1 MRVFKNKIFNNAV
14 FTFIVLT
21 FLFGRSFI
29 GIYIFGFRLGE
40 LLALLSFLG
49 TTLLIVKNTE
59 LIDFYGKK
67 IIFSCYLIL
76 VSFLI
81 SFTLSNS
88 IITDTYTFKSSSYL
102 WAISWLFFGYFYFKN
117 SNFKR
122 VHLIILNF
130 SLIYLYVLS
139 TVNYPN
145 LFITFFK
152 NYSDK
157 WDFNKASSLMLC
169 FIIVILL
176 NNKLSLLKNYSLD
189 FFLLASA
196 LYLPLILYKSR
207 GSFIAFFLFIFLQI
221 FENRKILF
229 KSVKRYVPTICLS
242 IIVLITS
249 SINVV
254 NVGVEELL
262 SSEFGVFGSLG
273 VVDKLAGQKDT
284 NVDAF
289 FSFYSRDNRI
299 FSTDGNVNWRIQ
311 IWQDVIF
318 DLKDQEKTLYGY
330 GYKDII
336 PAMTVDERKGR
347 DGLNEH
353 VHNFLVNIFA
363 RGGTLQL
370 IIFILF
376 YYFLTSKTK
385 NITVFSYI
393 LPLLVVSFFDAS
405 MENAHFPILF
415 YFFLPVFMKE

>member
-1 MRVFKNKIFNNAV
+1 MFKNTTFNNAV
-14 FTFIVLT
+14 FSFIVLT
-21 FLFGRSFI
+21 FLFGRSFV

-49 TTLLIVKNTE
+49 TTLLVVKNTE

-67 IIFSCYLIL
+67 IIYSCYLIL

-88 IITDTYTFKSSSYL
+88 IITNTYTFKSSSYL

-117 SNFKR
+117 FNFKR
-122 VHLIILNF
+122 VHLMILNF

-145 LFITFFK
+145 LFITFLN

-207 GSFIAFFLFIFLQI
+207 GSFIALLLFVFIQT

-229 KSVKRYVPTICLS
+229 KSAKRYVPTICLS

-249 SINVV
+249 SLNVV
-254 NVGVEELL
+254 NVDIEELV
-262 SSEFGVFGSLG
+262 SAEFSIFGSSS
-273 VVDKLAGQKDT
+273 VVEKLAGQKDT

-336 PAMTVDERKGR
+336 PAMTIDERKGR

-363 RGGTLQL
+363 RGGILQL

>member
-1 MRVFKNKIFNNAV
+1 MFKNKIFNNAV
-14 FTFIVLT
+14 FSFIVLIL
-21 FLFGRSFI
+21 LFGRSFV

-49 TTLLIVKNTE
+49 TTLLVVKNTE

-67 IIFSCYLIL
+67 IIYSCYLIL

-81 SFTLSNS
+81 SFTQSNS
-88 IITDTYTFKSSSYL
+88 IITNTYTFKSSSYL
-102 WAISWLFFGYFYFKN
+102 WAISWLFFGYIYFKN
-117 SNFKR
+117 FNFKR

-145 LFITFFK
+145 LFITFLK

-157 WDFNKASSLMLC
+157 WDFNKASSVMLC
-169 FIIVILL
+169 FVIVILL

-189 FFLLASA
+189 FFILASA

-207 GSFIAFFLFIFLQI
+207 GSFIAFLLFIFIQI
-221 FENRKILF
+221 FENRMILV

-249 SINVV
+249 SLNVINVD
-254 NVGVEELL
+254 VEDLV
-262 SSEFGVFGSLG
+262 SSEFSVFGSSG
-273 VVDKLAGQKDT
+273 VVEKLAGQKDT

-318 DLKDQEKTLYGY
+318 DLKDQKKTLYGY

-336 PAMTVDERKGR
+336 PAMTVDERKGS

-363 RGGTLQL
+363 RGGILQL

-385 NITVFSYI
+385 NKSVFSYI
-393 LPLLVVSFFDAS
+393 LPLLIVSFFDAS

-415 YFFLPVFMKE
+415 YFFLPVFMRE

>member
-1 MRVFKNKIFNNAV
+1 MFKNKTFNNAV
-14 FTFIVLT
+14 FSFIVLT
-21 FLFGRSFI
+21 FLFGRSFV

-49 TTLLIVKNTE
+49 TTLLVVKNTE

-67 IIFSCYLIL
+67 IIYSCYLIL
-76 VSFLI
+76 FSFLI

-88 IITDTYTFKSSSYL
+88 IITNTYTFKSSSYL
-102 WAISWLFFGYFYFKN
+102 WAISWLFLGYFYFKN
-117 SNFKR
+117 FNFKR
-122 VHLIILNF
+122 VHLLILNF

-139 TVNYPN
+139 TVNYPD
-145 LFITFFK
+145 LFITFLN

-176 NNKLSLLKNYSLD
+176 NNKLSLLKNFSLD

-207 GSFIAFFLFIFLQI
+207 GSFIALLLFVFIQT

-229 KSVKRYVPTICLS
+229 KSAKRYVPTICIS

-249 SINVV
+249 SLNVV
-254 NVGVEELL
+254 NVDIEELL
-262 SSEFGVFGSLG
+262 STEFSIFGSSS
-273 VVDKLAGQKDT
+273 VVEKLAGQKDT

-289 FSFYSRDNRI
+289 FSFYSRDSRI

-336 PAMTVDERKGR
+336 PAMTIDERKGR

-363 RGGTLQL
+363 RGGILQL

>member
-1 MRVFKNKIFNNAV
+1 MFKNKTFNNAV
-14 FTFIVLT
+14 FSFIVLT
-21 FLFGRSFI
+21 FLFGRSFV
-29 GIYIFGFRLGE
+29 GIYIFDFRLGE

-49 TTLLIVKNTE
+49 TTLLVVKNTE
-59 LIDFYGKK
+59 LIDFFGKK
-67 IIFSCYLIL
+67 IIYSCYLIL
-76 VSFLI
+76 FSFLI

-88 IITDTYTFKSSSYL
+88 TITNTYTFKSSSYL
-102 WAISWLFFGYFYFKN
+102 WAISWLFLGYSYFN
-117 SNFKR
+117 NFNFKR

-139 TVNYPN
+139 TINYPN
-145 LFITFFK
+145 LFITFLN

-196 LYLPLILYKSR
+196 LYLPLILFKSR
-207 GSFIAFFLFIFLQI
+207 GSFIAMLLFVFIQT

-229 KSVKRYVPTICLS
+229 KSAKRYVPTICIS

-249 SINVV
+249 SLNVV
-254 NVGVEELL
+254 NVDIEELV
-262 SSEFGVFGSLG
+262 STEFSIFGSSS
-273 VVDKLAGQKDT
+273 VVEKLAGQKDT

-336 PAMTVDERKGR
+336 PAMTIDERKGR

-363 RGGTLQL
+363 RGGILQL

>member
-1 MRVFKNKIFNNAV
+1 MFKNTTFNNAA
-14 FTFIVLT
+14 FSFIVLT
-21 FLFGRSFI
+21 FLFGRSFV

-49 TTLLIVKNTE
+49 TTLLVVKNTE

-67 IIFSCYLIL
+67 IIYSCYLIL
-76 VSFLI
+76 FSFLI

-88 IITDTYTFKSSSYL
+88 IITNTYTFKSSSYL

-117 SNFKR
+117 FNFKR

-145 LFITFFK
+145 LFITFLN

-207 GSFIAFFLFIFLQI
+207 GSFIALLLFVFIQT

-229 KSVKRYVPTICLS
+229 KSAKRYVPTICLS

-249 SINVV
+249 SLNVV
-254 NVGVEELL
+254 NVDIEELV
-262 SSEFGVFGSLG
+262 STEFSIFGSSS
-273 VVDKLAGQKDT
+273 VVEKLAGQKDT

-336 PAMTVDERKGR
+336 PAMTIDERKGR

-363 RGGTLQL
+363 RGGILQL

>member
-1 MRVFKNKIFNNAV
+1 MFKNTTFNNAV
-14 FTFIVLT
+14 FSFIVLIL
-21 FLFGRSFI
+21 LFGRSFI
-29 GIYIFGFRLGE
+29 GIYIFSFRLGE

-49 TTLLIVKNTE
+49 TTLLVVKNTE

-67 IIFSCYLIL
+67 IIYSCYLIL

-88 IITDTYTFKSSSYL
+88 IITNTYTFKSSSYL

-117 SNFKR
+117 FNFKR

-145 LFITFFK
+145 LFITFLN

-207 GSFIAFFLFIFLQI
+207 GSFIALLLFVFIQT

-229 KSVKRYVPTICLS
+229 KSAKRYVPTICLS

-249 SINVV
+249 SLNVV
-254 NVGVEELL
+254 NVDIEELV
-262 SSEFGVFGSLG
+262 SAEFSIFGSSS
-273 VVDKLAGQKDT
+273 VVEKLAGQKDT

-336 PAMTVDERKGR
+336 PAMTIDERKGR

-363 RGGTLQL
+363 RGGILQL

>member
-1 MRVFKNKIFNNAV
+1 MFKNTTFNNAV
-14 FTFIVLT
+14 FSFIVLT
-21 FLFGRSFI
+21 FLFGRSFV

-49 TTLLIVKNTE
+49 TTLLVVKNTE

-67 IIFSCYLIL
+67 IIYSCYLIL
-76 VSFLI
+76 FSFLI

-88 IITDTYTFKSSSYL
+88 IITNTYTFKSSSYL

-117 SNFKR
+117 FNFKR

-145 LFITFFK
+145 LFITFLN

-207 GSFIAFFLFIFLQI
+207 GSFIALLLFVFIQT

-229 KSVKRYVPTICLS
+229 KSAKRYVPTICLS

-249 SINVV
+249 SLNVV
-254 NVGVEELL
+254 NVDIEELV
-262 SSEFGVFGSLG
+262 STEFSIFGSSS
-273 VVDKLAGQKDT
+273 VVEKLAGQKDT

-336 PAMTVDERKGR
+336 PAMTIDERKGR

-363 RGGTLQL
+363 RGGILQL

>member
-1 MRVFKNKIFNNAV
+1 MFKNKIFNNAV
-14 FTFIVLT
+14 FSFIVLT
-21 FLFGRSFI
+21 FLFGRSFV

-49 TTLLIVKNTE
+49 TTLLVVKNTE

-67 IIFSCYLIL
+67 IIYSCYLIL
-76 VSFLI
+76 FSFLI

-88 IITDTYTFKSSSYL
+88 IITNTYTFKSSSYL

-117 SNFKR
+117 FNFKR
-122 VHLIILNF
+122 VHLMILNF

-145 LFITFFK
+145 LFITFLK

-207 GSFIAFFLFIFLQI
+207 GSFIALLLFVFIQT

-229 KSVKRYVPTICLS
+229 KSAKRYVPTICLS

-249 SINVV
+249 SLNVV
-254 NVGVEELL
+254 NVDIEELV
-262 SSEFGVFGSLG
+262 SAEFSIFGSSS
-273 VVDKLAGQKDT
+273 VVEKLAGQKDT

-336 PAMTVDERKGR
+336 PAMTIDERKGR

-363 RGGTLQL
+363 RGGILQL

>member
-1 MRVFKNKIFNNAV
+1 MFKNKTFNNAV
-14 FTFIVLT
+14 FSFIVLT
-21 FLFGRSFI
+21 FLFGRSFV

-49 TTLLIVKNTE
+49 TTLLVVKNTE

-67 IIFSCYLIL
+67 IIYSCYLIL
-76 VSFLI
+76 FSFLI

-88 IITDTYTFKSSSYL
+88 IITNTYTFKSSSYL

-117 SNFKR
+117 FNFKR

-139 TVNYPN
+139 TVNYPS
-145 LFITFFK
+145 LFITFLK

-157 WDFNKASSLMLC
+157 WDFNKASSVMLC

-207 GSFIAFFLFIFLQI
+207 GSFIAFLLFIFIQI

-249 SINVV
+249 SLNIINADI
-254 NVGVEELL
+254 EEFV
-262 SSEFGVFGSLG
+262 SSEFSVFGSSG
-273 VVDKLAGQKDT
+273 IVEKLAGQKDT

-336 PAMTVDERKGR
+336 PAMTVDERKGS

-363 RGGTLQL
+363 RGGILQL

-385 NITVFSYI
+385 NISVFSYI
-393 LPLLVVSFFDAS
+393 IPLLIVSFFDAS

>member
-1 MRVFKNKIFNNAV
+1 MFKNTTFNNAV
-14 FTFIVLT
+14 FSFIVLT
-21 FLFGRSFI
+21 FLFGRSFV

-49 TTLLIVKNTE
+49 TTLLVVKNTE

-67 IIFSCYLIL
+67 IIYSCYLIL
-76 VSFLI
+76 FSFLI

-88 IITDTYTFKSSSYL
+88 IITNTYTFKSSSYL
-102 WAISWLFFGYFYFKN
+102 WAVSWLFFGYFYFKN
-117 SNFKR
+117 FNFKR

-145 LFITFFK
+145 LFITFLN

-207 GSFIAFFLFIFLQI
+207 GSFIALLLFVFIQT

-229 KSVKRYVPTICLS
+229 KSAKRYVPTICLS

-249 SINVV
+249 SLNVV
-254 NVGVEELL
+254 NVDIEELV
-262 SSEFGVFGSLG
+262 SAEFSIFGSSS
-273 VVDKLAGQKDT
+273 VVEKLAGQKDT

-336 PAMTVDERKGR
+336 PAMTIDERKGR

-363 RGGTLQL
+363 RGGILQL

>member
-1 MRVFKNKIFNNAV
+1 MFKNKTFNNAV
-14 FTFIVLT
+14 FSFIVLT
-21 FLFGRSFI
+21 FLFGRSFV

-49 TTLLIVKNTE
+49 TTLLVVKNSE

-67 IIFSCYLIL
+67 IIYSCYLIL
-76 VSFLI
+76 FSFLI

-88 IITDTYTFKSSSYL
+88 IITNTYTFKSSSYL

-117 SNFKR
+117 FNFKR
-122 VHLIILNF
+122 AHLIILNF

-139 TVNYPN
+139 TVNYPS
-145 LFITFFK
+145 LFITFLK

-157 WDFNKASSLMLC
+157 WDFNKASSVMLC

-207 GSFIAFFLFIFLQI
+207 GSFIAFLLFIFIQI
-221 FENRKILF
+221 FENRKMLF
-229 KSVKRYVPTICLS
+229 KNLKRYVPTICLS

-249 SINVV
+249 SLNIINADI
-254 NVGVEELL
+254 EELV
-262 SSEFGVFGSLG
+262 SSEFSVFGSSG
-273 VVDKLAGQKDT
+273 IVEKLAGQKDT

-336 PAMTVDERKGR
+336 PAMTVDERKGS

-363 RGGTLQL
+363 RGGIFQL

-376 YYFLTSKTK
+376 YYFLTFKTK
-385 NITVFSYI
+385 NISVFSYI
-393 LPLLVVSFFDAS
+393 IPLLIVSFFDAS

>member
-1 MRVFKNKIFNNAV
+1 MFKNTTFNNAV
-14 FTFIVLT
+14 FSFIVLT
-21 FLFGRSFI
+21 FLFGRSFV

-49 TTLLIVKNTE
+49 TTLLVVKNTE

-67 IIFSCYLIL
+67 IIYSCYLIL
-76 VSFLI
+76 FSFLI

-88 IITDTYTFKSSSYL
+88 IITNTYTFKSSSYL

-117 SNFKR
+117 FNFKR

-145 LFITFFK
+145 LFITFLN

-207 GSFIAFFLFIFLQI
+207 GSFIALLLFVFIQT

-229 KSVKRYVPTICLS
+229 KSAKRYVPTICLS

-249 SINVV
+249 SLNVV
-254 NVGVEELL
+254 NVDIEELV
-262 SSEFGVFGSLG
+262 SAEFSIFGSSS
-273 VVDKLAGQKDT
+273 VVEKLAGQKDT

-336 PAMTVDERKGR
+336 PAMTIDERKGR

-363 RGGTLQL
+363 RGGILQL

>member
-1 MRVFKNKIFNNAV
+1 MFKNTTFNNAA
-14 FTFIVLT
+14 FSFIVLT
-21 FLFGRSFI
+21 FLFGRSFV

-49 TTLLIVKNTE
+49 TTLLVVKNTE

-67 IIFSCYLIL
+67 IIYSCYLIL
-76 VSFLI
+76 FSFLI

-88 IITDTYTFKSSSYL
+88 IITNTYTFKSSSYL
-102 WAISWLFFGYFYFKN
+102 WAVSWLFFGYFYFKN
-117 SNFKR
+117 FNFKR

-145 LFITFFK
+145 LFITFLN

-207 GSFIAFFLFIFLQI
+207 GSFIALLLFVFIQT

-229 KSVKRYVPTICLS
+229 KSAKRYVPTICLS

-249 SINVV
+249 SLNVV
-254 NVGVEELL
+254 NVDIEELV
-262 SSEFGVFGSLG
+262 STEFSIFGSSS
-273 VVDKLAGQKDT
+273 VVEKLAGQKDT

-336 PAMTVDERKGR
+336 PAMTIDERKGR

-363 RGGTLQL
+363 RGGILQL

>member
-1 MRVFKNKIFNNAV
+1 MFKNKTFNNAV
-14 FTFIVLT
+14 FSFIVLT
-21 FLFGRSFI
+21 FLFGRSFV

-49 TTLLIVKNTE
+49 TTLLVVKNTE

-67 IIFSCYLIL
+67 IIYSCYLIL
-76 VSFLI
+76 FSFLI

-88 IITDTYTFKSSSYL
+88 IITNTYTFKSSSYL

-117 SNFKR
+117 FNFKR

-139 TVNYPN
+139 TVNYPS
-145 LFITFFK
+145 LFITFLK

-157 WDFNKASSLMLC
+157 WDFNKASSVMLC

-207 GSFIAFFLFIFLQI
+207 GSFIAFLLFIFIQI

-249 SINVV
+249 SLNIINADI
-254 NVGVEELL
+254 EELV
-262 SSEFGVFGSLG
+262 SSEFSVFGSSG
-273 VVDKLAGQKDT
+273 IVEKLAGQKDT

-336 PAMTVDERKGR
+336 PAMTVDERKGS

-363 RGGTLQL
+363 RGGILQL

-385 NITVFSYI
+385 NISVFSYI
-393 LPLLVVSFFDAS
+393 IPLLIVSFFDAS